1 MVGAKKIPDTQRILS
16 KYSSLLPRYGI
27 LHEYLLRLS
36 IKDYIKQLLS
46 YEEYSFSWDE
56 LVNATGKNQTSTKRE
71 LSRLVDKKE
80 VINLRK
86 GFYLIIPPRYSTT
99 GKLPLQLYAD
109 KLFKYLNRQYYLGFY
124 SAAKIHGASHQ
135 QVQRDYIMTQNPPL
149 IDINKILIDIR
160 FITTTNWPEEN
171 ILIKKSDAGIYK
183 ISSPAL
189 TAADLIHYQTK
200 LGGLNR
206 MLAVI
211 QEITEEIDEHDL
223 ANLRNWYPHKSTL
236 QRLGFVLDKI
246 VDEDYLSDIIFN
258 HLKSN
263 KYYPVLLSPNS
274 KQKPGAVYNKW
285 KVDVNI
291 ELESDI

>member
-27 LHEYLLRLS
+27 LLEYLLRLS

-211 QEITEEIDEHDL
+211 QELTEEIDEHDL